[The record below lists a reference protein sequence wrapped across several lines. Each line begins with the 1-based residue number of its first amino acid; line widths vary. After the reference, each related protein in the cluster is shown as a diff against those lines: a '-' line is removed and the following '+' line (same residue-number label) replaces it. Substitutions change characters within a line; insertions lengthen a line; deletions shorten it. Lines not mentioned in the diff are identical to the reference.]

1 MVTLHILCN
10 CQIVLHLQ
18 VSKEYVSISNE
29 ICKLKVLVEYGVRK
43 KSHILVKMTN
53 CTDLLIFI
61 FKHVL
66 NLLHFLRTLLLL
78 KGAI

>member
-1 MVTLHILCN
+1 M
-10 CQIVLHLQ
+10 QA
-18 VSKEYVSISNE
+18 ESISRVWSQE
-29 ICKLKVLVEYGVRK
+29 